1 MRLDGKT
8 AVVTGGASGIG
19 RATAET
25 LAQAGAHVVIG
36 DLDQDKG
43 ATVAAAIRDGGGQ
56 ASYFPLDVT
65 NLDSV
70 GAFAKAAEDRGLEVD
85 IVVNVA
91 GWGKIQP
98 FMENSPDFWR
108 KVIDLNL
115 LGPVAVT
122 HAFLGGMIARG
133 RGGKVITVASDAG
146 RVGSGGETVY
156 AGAKGGAIAFGKS
169 LAREMA
175 RYKINVNSVC
185 PGPTDTPLL
194 AAVPEKHQ
202 EAFIRATPMRRLG
215 QPREIAD
222 AVLFFASSESDFITG
237 QVLSVSG
244 GMTMVG

>member
-1 MRLDGKT
+1 MRLEGKT

-25 LAQAGAHVVIG
+25 LAAAGAHVVIG

-43 ATVAAAIRDGGGQ
+43 ATVAAAIRDGGGE
-56 ASYFPLDVT
+56 ASYFSLDVT
-65 NLDSV
+65 SQDSV
-70 GAFAKAAEDRGLEVD
+70 GAFARSVETQGLEVD

-115 LGPVAVT
+115 LGPVLVT

-133 RGGKVITVASDAG
+133 RGGKVVTVASDAG
-146 RVGSGGETVY
+146 RVGSSGETVY
-156 AGAKGGAIAFGKS
+156 SGAKGGAIAFGKA

-202 EAFIRATPMRRLG
+202 EAFVKATPMRRLG
-215 QPREIAD
+215 KPKEIAD
-222 AVLFFASSESDFITG
+222 AVLFFASSDSDFITG